1 MVLTLL
7 LLVPKKVIVHEL
19 EFQLVLEKMI
29 ARLYLVL
36 LLSSLIMWSVT
47 ALCFYLHLLEIIITF
62 KELPHH

>member
-19 EFQLVLEKMI
+19 EFQLVLEKTI

-47 ALCFYLHLLEIIITF
+47 ALFLSAPLEVIITF